1 MKVPNERG
9 YFGSFGGRFVPETLM
24 YALEELEEEYQK
36 VKEDPS
42 FWQGFEYYLR
52 EFAGR
57 PTPLYFAKNLTEYAG
72 GAKIYIKRE
81 DLLHT
86 GAHKINNTLGQALLA
101 KRMGKNRIIAE
112 TGAGQHGVATA
123 TACALLGLECVVYM
137 GEEDAQ
143 RQRLNVFRMK
153 LLGAEVRVVKSGS
166 RTLKDAINEALR
178 DWVANVET
186 THYII
191 GSVVGPHPFPMM
203 VRDFQSVIGKEA
215 KEQILEKEGKLPKA
229 VVACVG
235 GGSNAMGIFYPFVE
249 DKEVK
254 LVGVEAGGLGLET
267 GKHSASINAGQVGV
281 LHGMKSFFLQDEE
294 GQILTTHSISA
305 GLDYPGVGPEHAYLF
320 ESGRAEYVYATDQEA
335 LEGFKLLSRLEG
347 IIPALEPAHAVLK
360 VVEIAGKLSK
370 EDIVIFNLS
379 GRGDKDMETV
389 MKHLGYKDVAF
400 ANVPPSLRDRLAK
413 RLEDKIKDQEVRA
426 LALAYFLGE
435 DQGVVPMRVQSAFL
449 TTGLVHLLVVSGG
462 HLSLLA
468 LMLRFL
474 APYRFG
480 LWLALL
486 GVSFYALLLVPSE
499 PPVLRAYLM
508 ILASI
513 LLLLYGERPNLL
525 GILFVSGGVIL
536 LLFPEYVSSYSFWLS
551 FCATLYILL
560 SLREPPRKDVVFLS
574 FWVSFFA
581 FLGTMPILSL
591 FSFSAPFSILLTPLL
606 SVPFLTFTFYGFL
619 DMLTFFSL
627 PAFPLEVM
635 GRFINASVM
644 FFSDFAPMLFFNFS
658 LWEADP

>member
-42 FWQGFEYYLR
+42 FWQEFEYYLK

-72 GAKIYIKRE
+72 GARIYIKRE

-215 KEQILEKEGKLPKA
+215 KEQILEKEGKLPKV

-249 DKEVK
+249 DEGVR

-360 VVEIAGKLSK
+360 VVEIASKLSK
-370 EDIVIFNLS
+370 EDVLIFNLS

-389 MKHLGYKDVAF
+389 MKHLSG
-400 ANVPPSLRDRLAK
+400 
-413 RLEDKIKDQEVRA
+413 EV
-426 LALAYFLGE
+426 
-435 DQGVVPMRVQSAFL
+435 
-449 TTGLVHLLVVSGG
+449 
-462 HLSLLA
+462 
-468 LMLRFL
+468 
-474 APYRFG
+474 
-480 LWLALL
+480 
-486 GVSFYALLLVPSE
+486 
-499 PPVLRAYLM
+499 
-508 ILASI
+508 
-513 LLLLYGERPNLL
+513 
-525 GILFVSGGVIL
+525 
-536 LLFPEYVSSYSFWLS
+536 
-551 FCATLYILL
+551 
-560 SLREPPRKDVVFLS
+560 
-574 FWVSFFA
+574 
-581 FLGTMPILSL
+581 
-591 FSFSAPFSILLTPLL
+591 
-606 SVPFLTFTFYGFL
+606 
-619 DMLTFFSL
+619 
-627 PAFPLEVM
+627 
-635 GRFINASVM
+635 
-644 FFSDFAPMLFFNFS
+644 
-658 LWEADP
+658 